1 MTPSEKFRITMD
13 LFQAGVDMMRQ
24 NLRRQ
29 YPGESDHEIQARLS
43 KWLSHRPG
51 AEHGDCTG
59 RAVDWP
65 RKVS

>member
-1 MTPSEKFRITMD
+1 MD

-29 YPGESDHEIQARLS
+29 YRDESNHEIQARLI

-51 AEHGDCTG
+51 AEQGDCTG
-59 RAVDWP
+59 RVVDWP